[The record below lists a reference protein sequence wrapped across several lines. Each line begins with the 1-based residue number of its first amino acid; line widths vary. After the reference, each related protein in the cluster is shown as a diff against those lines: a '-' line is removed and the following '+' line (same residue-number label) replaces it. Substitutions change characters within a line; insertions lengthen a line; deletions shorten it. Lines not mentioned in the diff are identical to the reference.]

1 MKVAVMG
8 TGGVGGYFGARLAAS
23 GADVTFIARGEHLKA
38 MQRDGLKLMS
48 ANGDLTLKPVNATDD
63 PASIGHADLVM
74 IAVKLW
80 STEEAARAIAPLMGP
95 NSAVVSWQNGV
106 VAEDILIN
114 QYSKERVIGGV
125 SNIAALIEA
134 PGMIRHNGAMARLI
148 FAELDGEP
156 SKRIEAFAALCKQAN
171 LDHVVS
177 DDITRAIWQK
187 FIFLA
192 SFSGMTC
199 ATRLSIGPVRSDPE
213 TRAMLK
219 AALQEVVSIA
229 RAKGVSLPDD
239 QVEQSLTWADNLPP
253 SMVASMLGDLNRGNR
268 LELPW
273 LSGNVVKIGEE
284 LGVATPVHK
293 LIYTLLKLHANGKDI
308 GQPST

>member
-1 MKVAVMG
+1 MKIVLMG
-8 TGGVGGYFGARLAAS
+8 SGGVGGYFGARLAAN
-23 GADVTFIARGEHLKA
+23 GADVTFIARGEHLAA
-38 MQRDGLKLMS
+38 MRRDGLKVLS
-48 ANGDLTLKPVNATDD
+48 ANGDLTVKPVKATDD
-63 PASIGHADLVM
+63 PASVGHADLVM

-80 STEEAARAIAPLMGP
+80 STDDAARTIAPMMGP

-106 VAEDILIN
+106 VAEDILIKH
-114 QYSKERVIGGV
+114 YGKERVIGGV

-134 PGMIRHNGAMARLI
+134 PGVIRHNGTMARLI
-148 FAELDGEP
+148 FAELNGKP
-156 SKRIEAFAALCKQAN
+156 SKRIDAFAALCKQAN
-171 LDHVVS
+171 IDHVVS
-177 DDITRAIWQK
+177 DDINRAIWQK

-199 ATRLSIGPVRSDPE
+199 ATRLSIGPIRTDPE

-219 AALQEVVSIA
+219 AALGEVVAIG

-253 SMVASMLGDLNRGNR
+253 TMVASMLGDLNRGNR

-273 LSGNVVKIGEE
+273 LSGNVVKLGEE

-293 LIYTLLKLHANGKDI
+293 FIFTVLKLHADGK
-308 GQPST
+308 PVAN

>member
-1 MKVAVMG
+1 MKIVAMG
-8 TGGVGGYFGARLAAS
+8 SGGVGGYFGGRLAAS

-38 MQRDGLKLMS
+38 IERDGLKILS
-48 ANGDLTLKPVNATDD
+48 ANGDMTLKPVKATDD
-63 PASIGHADLVM
+63 PVSIGHADLVM

-80 STEEAARAIAPLMGP
+80 STEDAARTIEPLMGP
-95 NSAVVSWQNGV
+95 KSAVVTWQNGV
-106 VAEDILIN
+106 VAEDILIK
-114 QYSKERVIGGV
+114 QYGKERVIGGV

-134 PGMIRHNGAMARLI
+134 PGVIRHNGAMARLI
-148 FAELDGEP
+148 FAELDGKP
-156 SKRIEAFAALCKQAN
+156 SKRIEAFAALCKQAHIE
-171 LDHVVS
+171 HVVS

-199 ATRLSIGPVRSDPE
+199 MTRLSIGPVRSDPE

-219 AALQEVVSIA
+219 AALNEVVAIG

-239 QVEQSLTWADNLPP
+239 QAEQSLAWADNLPP
-253 SMVASMLGDLNRGNR
+253 TMVASMLGDLNRGNR

-273 LSGNVVKIGEE
+273 LSGTVVKLGEE

-293 LIYTLLKLHANGKDI
+293 FIYTVLKLHADGK
-308 GQPST
+308 SAMN

>member
-1 MKVAVMG
+1 MKIVVMG
-8 TGGVGGYFGARLAAS
+8 SGGVGGYFGARLAAN
-23 GADVTFIARGEHLKA
+23 GADVTFIARGEHLAA
-38 MQRDGLKLMS
+38 MRRDGLKVLS
-48 ANGDLTLKPVNATDD
+48 ANGDLTVKPVKATDD
-63 PASIGHADLVM
+63 PASVGHADLVM

-80 STEEAARAIAPLMGP
+80 STADAARTIAPTMGP

-106 VAEDILIN
+106 VAEDILIKL
-114 QYSKERVIGGV
+114 YGKERVIGGV

-134 PGMIRHNGAMARLI
+134 PGVIRHNGTMARLI
-148 FAELDGEP
+148 FAELNGKP
-156 SKRIEAFAALCKQAN
+156 SKRIDAFAALCKQAN
-171 LDHVVS
+171 IDHVVS
-177 DDITRAIWQK
+177 DDIDRAIWQK

-199 ATRLSIGPVRSDPE
+199 ATRLSIGPIRTDPE

-219 AALQEVVSIA
+219 AALGEVVAIG

-253 SMVASMLGDLNRGNR
+253 SMIASMLGDLNRGNR

-273 LSGNVVKIGEE
+273 LSGNVVKLGEE
-284 LGVATPVHK
+284 LGVATPIHK
-293 LIYTLLKLHANGKDI
+293 FIFTVLKLHADGKPI
-308 GQPST
+308 AN

>member
-1 MKVAVMG
+1 MKIVAMG
-8 TGGVGGYFGARLAAS
+8 SGGVGGYFGGRLAAS

-38 MQRDGLKLMS
+38 IERDGLKILS
-48 ANGDLTLKPVNATDD
+48 ANGDMTLKPVKATDD
-63 PASIGHADLVM
+63 PVSIGHADLVM

-80 STEEAARAIAPLMGP
+80 STEDAARTIEPLMGP
-95 NSAVVSWQNGV
+95 KSAVVTWQNGV
-106 VAEDILIN
+106 VAEDILIK
-114 QYSKERVIGGV
+114 QYGKERVIGGV

-134 PGMIRHNGAMARLI
+134 PGVIRHNGAMARLI
-148 FAELDGEP
+148 FAELDGKP
-156 SKRIEAFAALCKQAN
+156 SKRIEAFAALCKQAHIE
-171 LDHVVS
+171 HVVS

-199 ATRLSIGPVRSDPE
+199 VTRLSIGPVRSDPE

-219 AALQEVVSIA
+219 AALNEVVAIG

-239 QVEQSLTWADNLPP
+239 QAEQSLAWADNLPP
-253 SMVASMLGDLNRGNR
+253 TMIASMLGDLNRGNR

-273 LSGNVVKIGEE
+273 LSGTVVKLGEE

-293 LIYTLLKLHANGKDI
+293 FIYTVLKLHADGK
-308 GQPST
+308 SAMN

>member
-1 MKVAVMG
+1 MKIVVMG
-8 TGGVGGYFGARLAAS
+8 SGGVGGYFGARLAAN
-23 GADVTFIARGEHLKA
+23 GADVTFIARGEHLAA
-38 MQRDGLKLMS
+38 MRRDGLKVLS
-48 ANGDLTLKPVNATDD
+48 ANGDLTVKPVKATDD
-63 PASIGHADLVM
+63 PASVGHADLVM

-80 STEEAARAIAPLMGP
+80 STADAARTIAPTMGP

-106 VAEDILIN
+106 VAEDILIKL
-114 QYSKERVIGGV
+114 YGKERVIGGV

-134 PGMIRHNGAMARLI
+134 PGVIRHNGAMARLI
-148 FAELDGEP
+148 FAELNGKR
-156 SKRIEAFAALCKQAN
+156 SKRIDAFAALCKQAN
-171 LDHVVS
+171 IDHVVS
-177 DDITRAIWQK
+177 DDIDRAIWQK

-199 ATRLSIGPVRSDPE
+199 ATRLSIGPIRTDPE

-219 AALQEVVSIA
+219 AALGEVVAIG

-253 SMVASMLGDLNRGNR
+253 SMIASMLGDLNRGNR

-273 LSGNVVKIGEE
+273 LSGNVVKLGEE
-284 LGVATPVHK
+284 LGVATPIHK
-293 LIYTLLKLHANGKDI
+293 FIFTVLKLHADGKPI
-308 GQPST
+308 AN

>member
-1 MKVAVMG
+1 MKIVVMG
-8 TGGVGGYFGARLAAS
+8 SGGVGGYFGVRLAAT
-23 GADVTFIARGEHLKA
+23 GADVTFIARGEHLVA
-38 MQRDGLKLMS
+38 MRRDGLKVLS
-48 ANGDLTLKPVNATDD
+48 ANGDLTVKPVKATDD
-63 PASIGHADLVM
+63 PASVGHADLVM

-80 STEEAARAIAPLMGP
+80 STDDAARTIAPMMGP

-106 VAEDILIN
+106 VAEDILIKHN
-114 QYSKERVIGGV
+114 GKERVIGGV

-134 PGMIRHNGAMARLI
+134 PGVIRHNGTMARLI
-148 FAELDGEP
+148 FAELNGEP
-156 SKRIEAFAALCKQAN
+156 SKRIVAFAALCKQAN
-171 LDHVVS
+171 IDHVVS
-177 DDITRAIWQK
+177 DDINRAIWQK

-199 ATRLSIGPVRSDPE
+199 ATRLSIGPIRTDPE

-219 AALQEVVSIA
+219 AALGEVVAIG

-253 SMVASMLGDLNRGNR
+253 TMVASMLGDLNRGNR

-273 LSGNVVKIGEE
+273 LSGNVVKLGEE

-293 LIYTLLKLHANGKDI
+293 FIFTVLKLHADGKPI
-308 GQPST
+308 AN

>member
-1 MKVAVMG
+1 MKIVAMG
-8 TGGVGGYFGARLAAS
+8 SGGVGGYFGGRLAAS

-38 MQRDGLKLMS
+38 IERDGLKILS
-48 ANGDLTLKPVNATDD
+48 ANGDMTLKPVKATDD

-80 STEEAARAIAPLMGP
+80 STEDAARTIEPLMGP
-95 NSAVVSWQNGV
+95 KSAVVTWQNGV
-106 VAEDILIN
+106 VAEDILIK
-114 QYSKERVIGGV
+114 QYGKERVIGGV

-134 PGMIRHNGAMARLI
+134 PGVIRHNGAMARLI
-148 FAELDGEP
+148 FAELDGKP
-156 SKRIEAFAALCKQAN
+156 STRIEAFAALCKQAHIE
-171 LDHVVS
+171 HVVS

-199 ATRLSIGPVRSDPE
+199 MTRLSIGPVRSDPE

-219 AALQEVVSIA
+219 AALNEVVAIG

-239 QVEQSLTWADNLPP
+239 QAEQSLAWADNLPP
-253 SMVASMLGDLNRGNR
+253 TMIASMLGDLNRGNR

-273 LSGNVVKIGEE
+273 LSGTVVKLGEE

-293 LIYTLLKLHANGKDI
+293 FIYTVLKLHADGK
-308 GQPST
+308 SAMN

>member
-1 MKVAVMG
+1 MKIVVMG
-8 TGGVGGYFGARLAAS
+8 SGGVGGYFGVRLAAT
-23 GADVTFIARGEHLKA
+23 GADVTFIARGEHLVA
-38 MQRDGLKLMS
+38 MRRDGLKVLS
-48 ANGDLTLKPVNATDD
+48 ANGDLTVKPVKATDD
-63 PASIGHADLVM
+63 PASVGHADLVM

-80 STEEAARAIAPLMGP
+80 STDDAARTIAPMMGP

-106 VAEDILIN
+106 VAEDILIKH
-114 QYSKERVIGGV
+114 YGKERVIGGV

-134 PGMIRHNGAMARLI
+134 PGVIRHNGTMARLI
-148 FAELDGEP
+148 FAELNGKP
-156 SKRIEAFAALCKQAN
+156 SKRIVAFAALCKQAN
-171 LDHVVS
+171 IDHVVS
-177 DDITRAIWQK
+177 DDINRAIWQK

-199 ATRLSIGPVRSDPE
+199 ATRLSIGPIRTDPE

-219 AALQEVVSIA
+219 AALGEVVAIG

-253 SMVASMLGDLNRGNR
+253 TMVASMLGDLNRGNR

-273 LSGNVVKIGEE
+273 LSGNVVKLGEE

-293 LIYTLLKLHANGKDI
+293 FIFTVLKLHADGKPI
-308 GQPST
+308 AN

>member
-1 MKVAVMG
+1 MKIVAMG
-8 TGGVGGYFGARLAAS
+8 SGGVGGYFGGCLAAS

-38 MQRDGLKLMS
+38 IERDGLKILS
-48 ANGDLTLKPVNATDD
+48 ANGDMTLKPVKATDD

-80 STEEAARAIAPLMGP
+80 STENAARTIEPLMGP
-95 NSAVVSWQNGV
+95 KSAVVTWQNGV
-106 VAEDILIN
+106 VAEDILIK
-114 QYSKERVIGGV
+114 QYGKERVIGGV

-134 PGMIRHNGAMARLI
+134 PGVIRHNGAMARLI
-148 FAELDGEP
+148 FAELDGKP
-156 SKRIEAFAALCKQAN
+156 SKRIEAFAALCKQAHIE
-171 LDHVVS
+171 HVVS

-199 ATRLSIGPVRSDPE
+199 VTRLSIGPVRSDPE
-213 TRAMLK
+213 TRAILK
-219 AALQEVVSIA
+219 AALNEVVAIG

-239 QVEQSLTWADNLPP
+239 QAEQSLAWADNLPP
-253 SMVASMLGDLNRGNR
+253 TMIASMLGDLNRGNR

-273 LSGNVVKIGEE
+273 LSGTVVKLGEE

-293 LIYTLLKLHANGKDI
+293 FIYTVLKLHADGK
-308 GQPST
+308 SAMN

>member
-1 MKVAVMG
+1 MKIVVMG

-23 GADVTFIARGEHLKA
+23 GADVSFIARGEHLAA
-38 MQRDGLKLMS
+38 MRQDGLKILS
-48 ANGDLTLKPVNATDD
+48 TNGDMTLKPVIATDD

-74 IAVKLW
+74 ICVKLW
-80 STEEAARAIAPLMGP
+80 STEDAARAIAPLMGP

-106 VAEDILIN
+106 VAEDILIK
-114 QYSKERVIGGV
+114 QYGKERVIGGV
-125 SNIAALIEA
+125 SNIAALIES
-134 PGMIRHNGAMARLI
+134 PGVIRHNGSMARLI
-148 FAELDGEP
+148 FAELDGKP

-171 LDHVVS
+171 IEHVVS

-199 ATRLSIGPVRSDPE
+199 ATRLSIGPLRSDPQ
-213 TRAMLK
+213 TRAMFE
-219 AALQEVVSIA
+219 AALQEVVA
-229 RAKGVSLPDD
+229 VGRAKGVGLPRD
-239 QVEQSLTWADNLPP
+239 QAEQSLTWADNLPAT
-253 SMVASMLGDLNRGNR
+253 MFASMLGDLNRGNR

-273 LSGNVVKIGEE
+273 LSGAVVKLGEE

-293 LIYTLLKLHANGKDI
+293 FIYNVLKLHSNGK
-308 GQPST
+308 STTN

>member
-1 MKVAVMG
+1 MKIVVMG
-8 TGGVGGYFGARLAAS
+8 SGGVGGYFGVRLAAN
-23 GADVTFIARGEHLKA
+23 GADVTFIARGEHLVA
-38 MQRDGLKLMS
+38 MRRDGLKVLS
-48 ANGDLTLKPVNATDD
+48 ANGDLTVKPVKATDD
-63 PASIGHADLVM
+63 PASVGHADLVM

-80 STEEAARAIAPLMGP
+80 STDDAARTIAPMMGP

-106 VAEDILIN
+106 VAEDILIKH
-114 QYSKERVIGGV
+114 YGKERVIGGV

-134 PGMIRHNGAMARLI
+134 PGVIRHNGTMARLI
-148 FAELDGEP
+148 FAELNGKP
-156 SKRIEAFAALCKQAN
+156 SKRIVAFAALCKQAN
-171 LDHVVS
+171 IDHVVS
-177 DDITRAIWQK
+177 DDINRAIWQK

-199 ATRLSIGPVRSDPE
+199 ATRLSIGPIRTDPE

-219 AALQEVVSIA
+219 AALGEVVAIG

-253 SMVASMLGDLNRGNR
+253 TMVASMLGDLNRGNR

-273 LSGNVVKIGEE
+273 LSGNVVKLGEE

-293 LIYTLLKLHANGKDI
+293 FIFTVLKLHADGKPI
-308 GQPST
+308 AN

>member
-1 MKVAVMG
+1 MKIVVMG
-8 TGGVGGYFGARLAAS
+8 SGGVGGYFGVRLAAN
-23 GADVTFIARGEHLKA
+23 GADVTFIARGEHLA
-38 MQRDGLKLMS
+38 ALRRDGLKVLS
-48 ANGDLTLKPVNATDD
+48 ANGDLTVKPVKATDD
-63 PASIGHADLVM
+63 PASVGHADLVM

-80 STEEAARAIAPLMGP
+80 STDDAARTIAPMMGP

-106 VAEDILIN
+106 VAEDILIKH
-114 QYSKERVIGGV
+114 YGKERVIGGV

-134 PGMIRHNGAMARLI
+134 PGVIRHNGTMARLI
-148 FAELDGEP
+148 FAELNGKP
-156 SKRIEAFAALCKQAN
+156 SKRIDAFAALCKQAN
-171 LDHVVS
+171 IDHVVS
-177 DDITRAIWQK
+177 DDINRAIWQK

-199 ATRLSIGPVRSDPE
+199 ATRLSIGPIRTDPE

-219 AALQEVVSIA
+219 AALGEVVAIG

-239 QVEQSLTWADNLPP
+239 QLEQSLTWADNLPP
-253 SMVASMLGDLNRGNR
+253 TMVASMLGDLNRGNR

-273 LSGNVVKIGEE
+273 LSGNVVKLGEE

-293 LIYTLLKLHANGKDI
+293 FIFTVLKLHADGKPI
-308 GQPST
+308 AN

>member
-1 MKVAVMG
+1 MKIVVMG
-8 TGGVGGYFGARLAAS
+8 SGGVGGYFGARLAAN
-23 GADVTFIARGEHLKA
+23 GADVTFIARGEHLAA
-38 MQRDGLKLMS
+38 MRRDGLKVLS
-48 ANGDLTLKPVNATDD
+48 ANGDLTVKPVKATDD
-63 PASIGHADLVM
+63 PASVGHADLVM

-80 STEEAARAIAPLMGP
+80 STADAARTIAPTMGP

-106 VAEDILIN
+106 VAEDILIKL
-114 QYSKERVIGGV
+114 YGKERVIGGV

-134 PGMIRHNGAMARLI
+134 PGVIRHNGAMARLI
-148 FAELDGEP
+148 FAELNGTP
-156 SKRIEAFAALCKQAN
+156 SKRVDAFAALCKQAN
-171 LDHVVS
+171 IDHVVS
-177 DDITRAIWQK
+177 DDIDRAIWQK

-199 ATRLSIGPVRSDPE
+199 ATRLSIGPIRTDPE

-219 AALQEVVSIA
+219 AALGEVVAIG

-253 SMVASMLGDLNRGNR
+253 SMIASMLGDLNRGNR

-273 LSGNVVKIGEE
+273 LSGNVVKLGEE
-284 LGVATPVHK
+284 LGVATPIHK
-293 LIYTLLKLHANGKDI
+293 FIFTVLKLHADGKPI
-308 GQPST
+308 AN

>member
-1 MKVAVMG
+1 MKIVLMG
-8 TGGVGGYFGARLAAS
+8 SGGVGGYFGARLAAN
-23 GADVTFIARGEHLKA
+23 GADVTFIARGEHLAA
-38 MQRDGLKLMS
+38 MRRDGLKVLS
-48 ANGDLTLKPVNATDD
+48 ANGDLTVKPVKATDD
-63 PASIGHADLVM
+63 PASVGHADLVM

-80 STEEAARAIAPLMGP
+80 STDDATRTIAPMMGP

-106 VAEDILIN
+106 VAEDILIKH
-114 QYSKERVIGGV
+114 YGKERVIGGV

-134 PGMIRHNGAMARLI
+134 PGVIRHNGTMARLI
-148 FAELDGEP
+148 FAELNGKP
-156 SKRIEAFAALCKQAN
+156 SKRIDAFAALCKQAN
-171 LDHVVS
+171 IDHVVS
-177 DDITRAIWQK
+177 DDINRAIWQK

-199 ATRLSIGPVRSDPE
+199 ATRLSIGPIRTDPE

-219 AALQEVVSIA
+219 AALGEVVAIG

-253 SMVASMLGDLNRGNR
+253 TMVASMLGDLNRGNR

-273 LSGNVVKIGEE
+273 LSGNVVKLGEE

-293 LIYTLLKLHANGKDI
+293 FIFTVLKLHADGKPI
-308 GQPST
+308 AN

>member
-1 MKVAVMG
+1 MKIVAMG
-8 TGGVGGYFGARLAAS
+8 SGGVGGYFGGRLAAS

-38 MQRDGLKLMS
+38 IERDGLKILS
-48 ANGDLTLKPVNATDD
+48 ANGDMTLKPVKATDD

-80 STEEAARAIAPLMGP
+80 STEDAARTIEPLMGP
-95 NSAVVSWQNGV
+95 KSAVVTWQNGV
-106 VAEDILIN
+106 VAEDILIK
-114 QYSKERVIGGV
+114 QYGKERVIGGV

-134 PGMIRHNGAMARLI
+134 PGVIRHNGAMARLI
-148 FAELDGEP
+148 FAELDGKP
-156 SKRIEAFAALCKQAN
+156 SKRIEAFAALCKQAHIE
-171 LDHVVS
+171 HVVS

-199 ATRLSIGPVRSDPE
+199 VTRLSIGPVRSDPE
-213 TRAMLK
+213 TRAILK
-219 AALQEVVSIA
+219 AALNEVVAIG

-239 QVEQSLTWADNLPP
+239 QAEQSLAWADNLPP
-253 SMVASMLGDLNRGNR
+253 TMIASMLGDLNRGNR

-273 LSGNVVKIGEE
+273 LSGTVVKLGEE

-293 LIYTLLKLHANGKDI
+293 FIYTVLKLHADGK
-308 GQPST
+308 SAMN

>member
-1 MKVAVMG
+1 MKIVVMG

-23 GADVTFIARGEHLKA
+23 GADVTFIARGEHLAA
-38 MQRDGLKLMS
+38 MRQDGLKILS
-48 ANGDLTLKPVNATDD
+48 TNGDMTLKPVIATDD

-74 IAVKLW
+74 ICVKLW
-80 STEEAARAIAPLMGP
+80 STEDAARAIAPLMGP

-106 VAEDILIN
+106 VAEDILIK
-114 QYSKERVIGGV
+114 QYGKERVIGGV
-125 SNIAALIEA
+125 SNIAALIES
-134 PGMIRHNGAMARLI
+134 PGVIRHNGAMARLI
-148 FAELDGEP
+148 FAELDGKP

-171 LDHVVS
+171 IEHVVS

-199 ATRLSIGPVRSDPE
+199 ATRLSIGPLRSDPQ
-213 TRAMLK
+213 TRAMFD
-219 AALQEVVSIA
+219 AALQEVVA
-229 RAKGVSLPDD
+229 VGRAKGVGLPKD
-239 QVEQSLTWADNLPP
+239 QAEQSLTWADNLPAT
-253 SMVASMLGDLNRGNR
+253 MFASMLGDLNRGNR

-273 LSGNVVKIGEE
+273 LSGTVVKLGEE

-293 LIYTLLKLHANGKDI
+293 FIYNVLKLHSNGK
-308 GQPST
+308 STTN

>member
-1 MKVAVMG
+1 MKIVAMG
-8 TGGVGGYFGARLAAS
+8 SGGVGGYFGGRLAAS

-38 MQRDGLKLMS
+38 IERDGLKILS
-48 ANGDLTLKPVNATDD
+48 ANGDMTLKPVKATDD

-80 STEEAARAIAPLMGP
+80 STEDAARTIEPLMGP
-95 NSAVVSWQNGV
+95 KSAVVTWQNGV
-106 VAEDILIN
+106 VAEDILIK
-114 QYSKERVIGGV
+114 QYGKERVIGGV

-134 PGMIRHNGAMARLI
+134 PGVIRHNGAMARLI
-148 FAELDGEP
+148 FAELDGKP
-156 SKRIEAFAALCKQAN
+156 SKRIEAFAALCKQAHIE
-171 LDHVVS
+171 HVVS

-199 ATRLSIGPVRSDPE
+199 VTRLSIGPVRSDPE

-219 AALQEVVSIA
+219 AALNEVVAIG

-239 QVEQSLTWADNLPP
+239 QAEQSLAWADNLPP
-253 SMVASMLGDLNRGNR
+253 TMIASMLGDLNRGNR

-273 LSGNVVKIGEE
+273 LSGTVVKLGEE

-293 LIYTLLKLHANGKDI
+293 FIYTVLKLHADGK
-308 GQPST
+308 SAMN

>member
-1 MKVAVMG
+1 MKIVLMG
-8 TGGVGGYFGARLAAS
+8 SGGVGGYFGARLAAN
-23 GADVTFIARGEHLKA
+23 GADVTFIARGEHLAA
-38 MQRDGLKLMS
+38 MRRDGLKVLS
-48 ANGDLTLKPVNATDD
+48 ANGDLTVKPVTATDD
-63 PASIGHADLVM
+63 PASVGHADLVM

-80 STEEAARAIAPLMGP
+80 STDDAARTIAPMMGP

-106 VAEDILIN
+106 VAEDILIKH
-114 QYSKERVIGGV
+114 YGKERVIGGV

-134 PGMIRHNGAMARLI
+134 PGVIRHNGTMARLI
-148 FAELDGEP
+148 FAELNGKP
-156 SKRIEAFAALCKQAN
+156 SKRIDAFAAQCKQAN
-171 LDHVVS
+171 IDHVVS
-177 DDITRAIWQK
+177 DDINRAIWQK

-199 ATRLSIGPVRSDPE
+199 ATRLSIGPIRTDPE

-219 AALQEVVSIA
+219 AALGEVVAIG

-253 SMVASMLGDLNRGNR
+253 TMVASMLGDLNRGNR

-273 LSGNVVKIGEE
+273 LSGNVVKLGEE

-293 LIYTLLKLHANGKDI
+293 FIFTVLKLHADGKPI
-308 GQPST
+308 AN

>member
-1 MKVAVMG
+1 MKIVVMG
-8 TGGVGGYFGARLAAS
+8 SGGVGGYFGARLAAN
-23 GADVTFIARGEHLKA
+23 GADVTFIARGEHLA
-38 MQRDGLKLMS
+38 ALRRDGLKVLS
-48 ANGDLTLKPVNATDD
+48 ANGDLTVKPVKATDD
-63 PASIGHADLVM
+63 PASVGHADLVM

-80 STEEAARAIAPLMGP
+80 STDDAARTIAPMMGP

-106 VAEDILIN
+106 VAEDILIKL
-114 QYSKERVIGGV
+114 YGKERVIGGV

-134 PGMIRHNGAMARLI
+134 PGVIRHNGTMARLI
-148 FAELDGEP
+148 FAELNGKP
-156 SKRIEAFAALCKQAN
+156 SKRIDAFAALCKQAN
-171 LDHVVS
+171 IDHVVS
-177 DDITRAIWQK
+177 DDINRAIWQK

-199 ATRLSIGPVRSDPE
+199 ATRLSIGPIRTDPE

-219 AALQEVVSIA
+219 AALGEVVAIG

-253 SMVASMLGDLNRGNR
+253 TMVASMLGDLNRGNR

-273 LSGNVVKIGEE
+273 LSGNVVKLGEE

-293 LIYTLLKLHANGKDI
+293 FIYTVLKLHGDGKTATI
-308 GQPST
+308 